1 MSNDVLLEI
10 GLEELPARFIDN
22 AMEQLVEHCEHW
34 LHENRLKF
42 DKIIPYS
49 TPRRLAIIVENIADS
64 QETLSEEVRGPSKQI
79 DRKSTRLNSSHVA
92 ISYAVFCL
100 KKKTSQSITNMKT
113 RAVML

>member
-49 TPRRLAIIVENIADS
+49 TQRRLAIIVENIEDS
-64 QETLSEEVRGPSKQI
+64 QETLSEEVRGPSTHIAHIEDGTWTKAAH
-79 DRKSTRLNSSHVA
+79 DCSEDLVVA
-92 ISYAVFCL
+92 VDDIYV
-100 KKKTSQSITNMKT
+100 
-113 RAVML
+113 

>member
-79 DRKSTRLNSSHVA
+79 AQNEDGTWTKAAIRSEEHTSELQSRGHLVCRL
-92 ISYAVFCL
+92 L
-100 KKKTSQSITNMKT
+100 LEK
-113 RAVML
+113 